1 MKNGQKSRILSAPT
15 TTELGALNE
24 SLKDQ
29 AYVDLRR
36 LKDILIHPK
45 DENVLAGMFIL
56 SGQLF
61 LTYALDRAVSREI
74 GY

>member
-15 TTELGALNE
+15 PTELGALNE

-56 SGQLF
+56 
-61 LTYALDRAVSREI
+61 
-74 GY
+74 